1 MPLRTLKIPPPLR
14 ELIQPLHPHLKRK
27 IRAALTDILVDP
39 ACGKPLK
46 EELSGYWSLRVGQLR
61 VIYRPDQEGV
71 EIVALGPRRTIYA
84 DVARLLLRRHRQ
96 S

>member
-1 MPLRTLKIPPPLR
+1 MPPPTLKIPPSLR
-14 ELIQPLHPHLKRK
+14 DLIQHLHPHLKRK

-46 EELSGYWSLRVGQLR
+46 EELSGYWSLRVGRLR

-84 DVARLLLRRHRQ
+84 DAARQLLRHRLQ

>member
-1 MPLRTLKIPPPLR
+1 MLPPTLKIPPPLR
-14 ELIQPLHPHLKRK
+14 ELIQHLHPDLKRK

-46 EELSGYWSLRVGQLR
+46 EELSGYWSLRVGRLR

-84 DVARLLLRRHRQ
+84 DAARQLLRRRRQ

>member
-1 MPLRTLKIPPPLR
+1 MPPPTLKIPSPLR
-14 ELIQPLHPHLKRK
+14 ELIQHLHPHLKRK

-84 DVARLLLRRHRQ
+84 DAARQLLRRRRQ

>member
-1 MPLRTLKIPPPLR
+1 MPPPTLKIPPPLR
-14 ELIQPLHPHLKRK
+14 EFIQHLHPHLKRK

-46 EELSGYWSLRVGQLR
+46 EELSGYWSLRVGRLR

-84 DVARLLLRRHRQ
+84 DAARQLLRRRRQ